1 METRHK
7 YQRPGSGTDRAG
19 LVSTV
24 SRLISAHGG
33 SWERSQMAHLA
44 GTFAG
49 IVEVDVPAGQAD
61 ALVTGIEGLAAQ
73 GLRVSVERAG
83 ADESAPTVPGR
94 RLSIYLVGADQPG
107 IVAEVSELLATHGV
121 NVEEL
126 STRVVDAPMAGGKLF
141 EADAVVGVPDG
152 VDLAVLGAALEAL
165 ANELMVDLELD
176 QS

>member
-1 METRHK
+1 MPILVLTLL
-7 YQRPGSGTDRAG
+7 GTDRAG
-19 LVSTV
+19 LVSAV
-24 SRLISAHGG
+24 SRLITEHGG

-49 IVEVDVPAGQAD
+49 IVEVDVPAAQAD

-73 GLRVSVERAG
+73 GLRVSVERSGPEGPAAAPAG
-83 ADESAPTVPGR
+83 
-94 RLSIYLVGADQPG
+94 RLALYLVGADRPG
-107 IVAEVSELLATHGV
+107 IVTEVSELLAEHGV

-141 EADAVVGVPDG
+141 EADAVIGVPDE
-152 VDLAVLGAALEAL
+152 VDVTALGRALEAL

-176 QS
+176 ES